1 MPARFT
7 APALALLVASA
18 ALAQTPQP
26 QPLPKP
32 PVEPTAADVSYG
44 PHDRNKL
51 DFWQAKSD
59 KPTPLVVCIHGGGW
73 NAGDKSGYYTRVKG
87 YLDKGISVATINY
100 RLMKQANEQKVDP
113 PVKAPLEDAARAV
126 QFLRSKAKE
135 WNIDKAKIAATG
147 GSAGA
152 CSSLWLA
159 LHDDMADPKSK
170 DEVLREST
178 RLFCVGVDGAQV
190 SLDPKETREWL
201 PNYTYGAHAFGLKN
215 LNEVEENRA
224 KLADVIKEYSPIRHV
239 TKDDPPVGLFYKG
252 DKDAKAGATHTD
264 PTHSPVLG
272 MMLAEKLK
280 EAKVEV
286 TFHSTGQPNKDYPTA
301 QAYLIHMLTK

>member
-1 MPARFT
+1 MFRRLLVSAF
-7 APALALLVASA
+7 ALLFASS
-18 ALAQTPQP
+18 AQAQEPK
-26 QPLPKP
+26 PLPKP
-32 PVEPTAADVSYG
+32 TIEPTAADVSYG
-44 PHDRNKL
+44 SHDRNKL

-73 NAGDKSGYYTRVKG
+73 NNGDKSSYYGRVKG

-100 RLMKQANEQKVDP
+100 RLMKQANEGKVDP

-126 QFLRSKAKE
+126 QFVRAKAKE

-159 LHDDMADPKSK
+159 FHDDMADAKSDDPVK
-170 DEVLREST
+170 REST

-190 SLDPKETREWL
+190 SLDPKVTREWL
-201 PNYTYGAHAFGLKN
+201 PNYTYGAHAFGMKTLD
-215 LNEVEENRA
+215 EVEQNRE
-224 KLADVIKEYSPIRHV
+224 KLAPWIKEYSPISHV
-239 TKDDPPVGLFYKG
+239 TKDDPPVGLFYTGHKE
-252 DKDAKAGATHTD
+252 AKPGATHPD

-272 MMLAEKLK
+272 MKLAEKLK
-280 EAKVEV
+280 DAKVPV
-286 TFHSTGQPNKDYPTA
+286 TFHSAGEPNKEFATS
-301 QAYLIHMLTK
+301 QAWLIHMLTK